1 MARMTQQ
8 RLALGDDWR
17 LDDQTR
23 EIGRR
28 GLAEA
33 RAALEAAARRAE
45 AREAHERSAQPQAA

>member
-1 MARMTQQ
+1 MVTTAQQ
-8 RLALGDDWR
+8 RLPLGGEEWPM
-17 LDDQTR
+17 DDQTR

-45 AREAHERSAQPQAA
+45 ERERQVAEAA